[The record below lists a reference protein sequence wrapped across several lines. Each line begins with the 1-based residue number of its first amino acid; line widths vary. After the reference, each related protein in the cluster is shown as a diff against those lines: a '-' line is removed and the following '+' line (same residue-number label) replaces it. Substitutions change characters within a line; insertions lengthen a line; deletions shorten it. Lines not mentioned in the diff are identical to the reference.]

1 MSVYVSALPIYCT
14 RVVGLPKPYT
24 ALMVSLPARPLT
36 ISSRF
41 LSATFLDNPSWPFG
55 LLMGHHTLPA
65 KGSVIIFNREFCK
78 SWTTSVEG
86 HQRLQVRCKEGDDS
100 IRESDPPSTSHLGDD
115 LARRGSR
122 PENERLTFKDVQ
134 FVDFSGRTN
143 GRTVSELQE
152 KQQKIEVRK
161 LIRSH
166 AMKTVHQRRRA
177 QKESAEQSSTTKKE
191 FTPFVDPDRVVDE
204 EVAKLEA
211 PAILK
216 PLPHSLVFLGGFP
229 LDLNVRSRE
238 LLTYC
243 PSISATSSA
252 NQADARPDLQYHL
265 FRVFSPIPQATRE
278 TARKAWFALAL
289 CDELLFRTLLFVAS
303 ATFKSIGHACPL
315 QEADSLARPI
325 YALLR
330 QRLSDVTAFSEATL
344 GAVSCLVAAERLL
357 GNHERQAAHQAGLV
371 EMLRLKGGL
380 GACSDAVRHKI
391 LRSDALLMRRCVDV
405 SASPYRWISLQQKS
419 ET

>member
-1 MSVYVSALPIYCT
+1 MIGWRGPEWVVVEADTASLSDFEVCTWVGLFDGAVSSCQSMFQPYQSTVLNGT

-143 GRTVSELQE
+143 GRTVSE
-152 KQQKIEVRK
+152 RTR
-161 LIRSH
+161 RSS
-166 AMKTVHQRRRA
+166 RR
-177 QKESAEQSSTTKKE
+177 
-191 FTPFVDPDRVVDE
+191 
-204 EVAKLEA
+204 
-211 PAILK
+211 
-216 PLPHSLVFLGGFP
+216 
-229 LDLNVRSRE
+229 
-238 LLTYC
+238 
-243 PSISATSSA
+243 
-252 NQADARPDLQYHL
+252 
-265 FRVFSPIPQATRE
+265 
-278 TARKAWFALAL
+278 
-289 CDELLFRTLLFVAS
+289 
-303 ATFKSIGHACPL
+303 
-315 QEADSLARPI
+315 
-325 YALLR
+325 
-330 QRLSDVTAFSEATL
+330 
-344 GAVSCLVAAERLL
+344 
-357 GNHERQAAHQAGLV
+357 
-371 EMLRLKGGL
+371 
-380 GACSDAVRHKI
+380 
-391 LRSDALLMRRCVDV
+391 
-405 SASPYRWISLQQKS
+405 
-419 ET
+419 